1 MKSSRLLCALLTVLV
16 LLSGCEKEPPPP
28 EAPAEEESH
37 IATLLAMDTVMK
49 LTVYG
54 PNGQSAADRASERI
68 QELEEQL
75 KTAKVVDT
83 STLDPDVVHVGSTV
97 RFFYSAYNA
106 ERTFHIVGSAE
117 GSGSDTEIKNVTND
131 SPIGK
136 ALLDHRV
143 GDEVDVH
150 TPKGVFQA
158 KILEVHLH

>member
-1 MKSSRLLCALLTVLV
+1 MAQEHTITAEGLEKLKKELEQLKNVKMPEITERIKVARGFGD
-16 LLSGCEKEPPPP
+16 LSENSEYHAAKE
-28 EAPAEEESH
+28 E
-37 IATLLAMDTVMK
+37 
-49 LTVYG
+49 
-54 PNGQSAADRASERI
+54 QASVAERI

-143 GDEVDVH
+143 GDAVDVH

>member
-1 MKSSRLLCALLTVLV
+1 MEDSEIVALYWARSPDAIEMTAGKYGGYCKTV
-16 LLSGCEKEPPPP
+16 
-28 EAPAEEESH
+28 AQ
-37 IATLLAMDTVMK
+37 
-49 LTVYG
+49 
-54 PNGQSAADRASERI
+54 N
-68 QELEEQL
+68 
-75 KTAKVVDT
+75 
-83 STLDPDVVHVGSTV
+83 
-97 RFFYSAYNA
+97 
-106 ERTFHIVGSAE
+106 IVGSAE